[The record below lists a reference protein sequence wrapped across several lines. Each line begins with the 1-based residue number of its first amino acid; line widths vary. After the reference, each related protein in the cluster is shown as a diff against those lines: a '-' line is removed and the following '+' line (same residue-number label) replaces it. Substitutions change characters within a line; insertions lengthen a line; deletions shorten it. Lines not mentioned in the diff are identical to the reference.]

1 MRGSRRCGAVP
12 VRAVVWRPASRP
24 RLSGGMLGL
33 GSRARNWSWG
43 WGAWLPRL
51 LFSRKAPPHPP
62 SLLIWGWV
70 TLPASLP
77 AGEASPSAPGSALC
91 CSRSRGRS
99 GNPAGFSE
107 LPGRGASERA
117 TPGRSSAGG
126 LVFPQ
131 PSVLRAAPGVHTCP
145 RAGKVESGSSSSCC
159 PRPASGRGSLLV
171 AEVLISGFSGS
182 GRPEL
187 EFRTPYSR
195 HFFKSFLCQ
204 FFFFFCPLNTLL
216 GDRLDKIFHFP
227 VF

>member
-91 CSRSRGRS
+91 YSRSRGRS
-99 GNPAGFSE
+99 WNPAGFSE
-107 LPGRGASERA
+107 LPGRGASVRA

-204 FFFFFCPLNTLL
+204 LFLSFKYVVGRQVGQNFPLPSLL
-216 GDRLDKIFHFP
+216 K
-227 VF
+227 

>member
-1 MRGSRRCGAVP
+1 MRGSRRCGEMP

-33 GSRARNWSWG
+33 GSRLGIGVGGGGRGCRAFCSPGRLPRTPQACSFG
-43 WGAWLPRL
+43 GGSRCLPRCLPERPPRVLPALPCAAPGAEDDPGTQLVSRSFQAAGHLCEPHLAGAAPGAW
-51 LFSRKAPPHPP
+51 
-62 SLLIWGWV
+62 
-70 TLPASLP
+70 
-77 AGEASPSAPGSALC
+77 
-91 CSRSRGRS
+91 
-99 GNPAGFSE
+99 
-107 LPGRGASERA
+107 
-117 TPGRSSAGG
+117 SS
-126 LVFPQ
+126 PQ

-171 AEVLISGFSGS
+171 VEVLISGFSGS

-204 FFFFFCPLNTLL
+204 LFLSFKYVVGRQVGQNFPLPSLL
-216 GDRLDKIFHFP
+216 K
-227 VF
+227 